1 MEQYKR
7 IFKEDLVKGGKAD
20 DVKFLVGYSE
30 NHKESEDSQELFTFD
45 IEQIK
50 KGLKVELEHTEDPSI
65 ALEITLDHLTEF
77 EDYYD
82 RLEKAEEK

>member
-30 NHKESEDSQELFTFD
+30 NPKESENSQELFTFD

-50 KGLKVELEHTEDPSI
+50 KGLKVELEHTEDPEI